1 MPESDTRNAENTRQP
16 HTDPNEV
23 QHVHCI
29 QVEGSTVGDDVG
41 VVVVGEVVGVV
52 VGEVVGVVVFP
63 VNSNN
68 GMIERTHTTQR
79 NRHNRQKDTKE
90 MDRWQVR

>member
-16 HTDPNEV
+16 HTDPNKV

-52 VGEVVGVVVFP
+52 VFS

-68 GMIERTHTTQR
+68 GMIEHTHTTHR
-79 NRHNRQKDTKE
+79 KRHNRRKDNEK
-90 MDRWQVR
+90 DGR

>member
-1 MPESDTRNAENTRQP
+1 M
-16 HTDPNEV
+16 HTPRGNRTQTQTKPRLCACV
-23 QHVHCI
+23 R
-29 QVEGSTVGDDVG
+29 VEGSTVGDDVG

-68 GMIERTHTTQR
+68 GMIERTHTTHR
-79 NRHNRQKDTKE
+79 KRHNRQKDTKE
-90 MDRWQVR
+90 

>member
-23 QHVHCI
+23 QHV

-52 VGEVVGVVVFP
+52 VAEVVGVVVFP

-68 GMIERTHTTQR
+68 DMIERTYTTQR

-90 MDRWQVR
+90 